1 MSGREAEAGGT
12 VLGGRETEPGGGAPA
27 GGPSGGAAAAGRG
40 SGPSRSTGR
49 GGPDSE
55 PSGAAPGDGPAG
67 EAGGGGPWGGR
78 DGGAW
83 GGSAGEAGGGD
94 PWGGRDGG
102 AWGGSAGEA
111 GGGGPRGGRV
121 GEVDVLRGF
130 ALFGILLVNAQ
141 LMAGPYTAFGGGPAA
156 SAVDRAA
163 AWAVTATTT
172 AYQLFSFL
180 LGYSFVL
187 DRRAA
192 RSAESAAALR
202 HLRRTAGLFG
212 LGLAHAVLLYPG
224 DILTTYAALGLIL
237 YALRDL
243 TPRTAVRLAAVLV
256 TGLAVLLLGYG
267 LLTVALTEPLTPARY
282 APTVADT
289 VAAYRGGPLSV
300 IGAHLREL
308 PSALGANLMYAPD
321 MLAAFLAGL
330 AAAGTGLL
338 ERRGRD
344 RAWLRQTLLRW
355 LPLGLAGGVVTA
367 CCANGPLDS
376 RWFLVG
382 HAVSLLTAPALTAS
396 YACAV
401 LLLAGAVRP
410 AAAVLAASG
419 RMALSH
425 YLTQSLVLACVFTG
439 YGLGL
444 YDRVGT
450 AVVLAGCVLLYGAQ
464 LALGAHLMSRF
475 RYGPAEL
482 LLRTVTLARRP
493 GRAPACSGSPPAARA
508 RPPAR

>member
-1 MSGREAEAGGT
+1 MSGDAA
-12 VLGGRETEPGGGAPA
+12 
-27 GGPSGGAAAAGRG
+27 GAAGAG
-40 SGPSRSTGR
+40 
-49 GGPDSE
+49 
-55 PSGAAPGDGPAG
+55 A
-67 EAGGGGPWGGR
+67 
-78 DGGAW
+78 
-83 GGSAGEAGGGD
+83 
-94 PWGGRDGG
+94 
-102 AWGGSAGEA
+102 
-111 GGGGPRGGRV
+111 RGGRV
-121 GEVDVLRGF
+121 VEVDVLRGF

-141 LMAGPYTAFGGGPAA
+141 LMADPYTAFGGGPGA
-156 SAVDRAA
+156 SALDRAA
-163 AWAVTATTT
+163 AWGVTATTT

-192 RSAESAAALR
+192 GPSDTGSAPR

-224 DILTTYAALGLIL
+224 DILMTYAALGLVL
-237 YALRDL
+237 YGLRDL
-243 TPRTAVRLAAVLV
+243 TPRAAVRVAVCLV
-256 TGLAVLLLGYG
+256 AGLAVLLLAYG
-267 LLTVALTEPLTPARY
+267 LLTVALTGPVTAAQY
-282 APTVADT
+282 APRVADT
-289 VAAYRGGPLSV
+289 VAAYRGGFGSV

-308 PSALGANLMYAPD
+308 PSALGANLMYTPD

-330 AAAGTGLL
+330 AAAKTGLV

-344 RAWLRQTLLRW
+344 RAWLRRTALRW
-355 LPLGLAGGVVTA
+355 LPVGLAGGAVTA
-367 CCANGPLDS
+367 VCADGPLDS

-396 YACAV
+396 YACGV
-401 LLLAGAVRP
+401 LLLADAVSP
-410 AAAVLAASG
+410 AADVLAAAG

-450 AVVLAGCVLLYGAQ
+450 AAVLAGCVLLYGLQ
-464 LALGAHLMSRF
+464 LAYGYWLMGRY

-482 LLRTVTLARRP
+482 VLRTVTLARRP
-493 GRAPACSGSPPAARA
+493 GRAPACAGSRRAADGSPRV
-508 RPPAR
+508 R

>member
-1 MSGREAEAGGT
+1 MSEDAA
-12 VLGGRETEPGGGAPA
+12 
-27 GGPSGGAAAAGRG
+27 GAADAG
-40 SGPSRSTGR
+40 
-49 GGPDSE
+49 
-55 PSGAAPGDGPAG
+55 A
-67 EAGGGGPWGGR
+67 
-78 DGGAW
+78 
-83 GGSAGEAGGGD
+83 
-94 PWGGRDGG
+94 
-102 AWGGSAGEA
+102 
-111 GGGGPRGGRV
+111 RGGRV
-121 GEVDVLRGF
+121 VEVDVLRGF

-141 LMAGPYTAFGGGPAA
+141 LMADPYTAFGGGPGA
-156 SAVDRAA
+156 SALDRAA
-163 AWAVTATTT
+163 AWGVTATTT

-192 RSAESAAALR
+192 GPSDTGSAPR

-224 DILTTYAALGLIL
+224 DILMTYAALGLVL

-243 TPRTAVRLAAVLV
+243 TPRAAVRVAVCLV
-256 TGLAVLLLGYG
+256 AGLAVLLLAYG
-267 LLTVALTEPLTPARY
+267 LLTVALTGPVTSAQY
-282 APTVADT
+282 APRVADT
-289 VAAYRGGPLSV
+289 VAAYRGGFGSV

-308 PSALGANLMYAPD
+308 PSALGANLMYTPD
-321 MLAAFLAGL
+321 MLAAFLVGL
-330 AAAGTGLL
+330 AAAKAGLV

-344 RAWLRQTLLRW
+344 RAWLRRTAVRW
-355 LPLGLAGGVVTA
+355 LPVGLAGGAVTA
-367 CCANGPLDS
+367 VCADGPLDS

-396 YACAV
+396 YACGV
-401 LLLAGAVRP
+401 LLLADAVRP
-410 AAAVLAASG
+410 AADVLAAAG

-439 YGLGL
+439 YGFGL

-450 AVVLAGCVLLYGAQ
+450 AAVLAGCVLLYGLQ
-464 LALGAHLMSRF
+464 LAYGYRLMGRY

-493 GRAPACSGSPPAARA
+493 GRAPACAGSRRAADGSPRV
-508 RPPAR
+508 R

>member
-1 MSGREAEAGGT
+1 MNGRESGA
-12 VLGGRETEPGGGAPA
+12 GGGA
-27 GGPSGGAAAAGRG
+27 
-40 SGPSRSTGR
+40 
-49 GGPDSE
+49 
-55 PSGAAPGDGPAG
+55 
-67 EAGGGGPWGGR
+67 
-78 DGGAW
+78 
-83 GGSAGEAGGGD
+83 
-94 PWGGRDGG
+94 
-102 AWGGSAGEA
+102 
-111 GGGGPRGGRV
+111 RGGRV
-121 GEVDVLRGF
+121 VEVDVLRGF

-141 LMAGPYTAFGGGPAA
+141 LTADPYTAFGGGPGA

-163 AWAVTATTT
+163 AWGVTATTT

-192 RSAESAAALR
+192 GPSDTASGLR

-212 LGLAHAVLLYPG
+212 LGLVHAVLLYPG
-224 DILTTYAALGLIL
+224 DILMTYAALGLIL
-237 YALRDL
+237 YGLRDL
-243 TPRTAVRLAAVLV
+243 APRAAVRVAVCLV
-256 TGLAVLLLGYG
+256 VGLAVLLLGYG
-267 LLTVALTEPLTPARY
+267 LLTVALTEPVTPAQY
-282 APTVADT
+282 APRAADT
-289 VAAYRGGPLSV
+289 VAAYRGGFGSV

-330 AAAGTGLL
+330 AAAKAGLV

-344 RAWLRQTLLRW
+344 RVWLRRTLVRW
-355 LPLGLAGGVVTA
+355 LPVGLAGGLVTA
-367 CCANGPLDS
+367 VCANGPLDS

-396 YACAV
+396 YACGV
-401 LLLAGAVRP
+401 LLLADAVRP
-410 AAAVLAASG
+410 AADVLAASG

-444 YDRVGT
+444 YDRVGS
-450 AVVLAGCVLLYGAQ
+450 AAVLAGCVLLYGLQ
-464 LALGAHLMSRF
+464 LTYGSWLMSRF

-482 LLRTVTLARRP
+482 VLRTVTLARRP
-493 GRAPACSGSPPAARA
+493 GRAPACAGSRPAADGSL
-508 RPPAR
+508 PAR